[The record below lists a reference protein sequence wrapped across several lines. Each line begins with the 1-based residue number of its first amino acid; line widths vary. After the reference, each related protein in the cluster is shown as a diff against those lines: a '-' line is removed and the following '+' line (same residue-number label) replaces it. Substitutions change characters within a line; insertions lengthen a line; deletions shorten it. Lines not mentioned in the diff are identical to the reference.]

1 MKPWLETDEIDSLCH
16 PLIQKAAQRA
26 YLESLG
32 LHVKKKPDG
41 SPLVLRSNVE
51 RVLGGMPVPAEIQGA
66 QQGKVLPNREAL
78 VLRFHKKS

>member
-1 MKPWLETDEIDSLCH
+1 MKPWLEIDEIDSLCH
-16 PLIQKAAQRA
+16 PLTQKAAQRA

-51 RVLGGMPVPAEIQGA
+51 RVLGGIPAPADVQGA
-66 QQGKVLPNREAL
+66 QQGKASPNREAL
-78 VLRFHKKS
+78 VLMFTKKG